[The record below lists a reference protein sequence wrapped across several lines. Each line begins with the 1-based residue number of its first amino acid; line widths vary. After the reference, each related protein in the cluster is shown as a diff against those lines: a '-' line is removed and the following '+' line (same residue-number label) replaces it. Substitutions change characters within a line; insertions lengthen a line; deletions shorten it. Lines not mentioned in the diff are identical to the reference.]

1 VKLKLPFTISAWS
14 ANRGSLGLRISRPPI
29 ARAGDATRNSLRGYR
44 RWAACGALLALAPA
58 KLFACAACYGAQID
72 DRMADGM
79 NWAILSLGAIV
90 AVVLG
95 AFLTFLIYAIRK
107 SEAVEAARVQAA
119 ATPAVPAS
127 SPAPGANHP
136 LPTLKLKTA

>member
-1 VKLKLPFTISAWS
+1 MKLQSPFKKLA
-14 ANRGSLGLRISRPPI
+14 
-29 ARAGDATRNSLRGYR
+29 AG
-44 RWAACGALLALAPA
+44 GALLALAPA

-119 ATPAVPAS
+119 ARPATAAS
-127 SPAPGANHP
+127 SPAPGADLP
-136 LPTLKLKTA
+136 IPTLKLKTA